1 MKFSSTLFFIIVVF
15 FIPVNVHAQKTQGY
29 TDSIAYIFKTFIQ
42 GNEQE
47 KIILQTDRNL
57 YIAGEKIWFKTFTI
71 NAATNKIT
79 RSGKN
84 LFTDLVDDKDSIIA
98 KLVLNNRDINTSGAF
113 TLPDSLKSGFYW
125 LRAYTA
131 KILAQDTQS
140 IFIQPLY
147 ILNKGLKDA
156 NSYNRQYTSTAN
168 KSNNTTP
175 VIHFFAERLT
185 GILNIISTGVL
196 QIKDANNNPLIVS
209 GEIVN
214 NNDSVITNFTTNH
227 FGFARITFLYEDGN
241 KYQAVFHINGRAIK
255 YQLPA
260 IDHSKAQ
267 LSVTNQKEKSIKA
280 FVTLEDSLRPDFRTI
295 ILGINGDSLSYAAV
309 GTGTYGITI
318 PLDNFPGGIN
328 SLLLFDDQ
336 QHLLAERKI
345 FINKDNYELNINAN
359 KKNYAAR
366 ENATLN
372 IEIKDT
378 EGKPLESA
386 MNIAVEDAWLT
397 QLADSIEINNLPP
410 SDEFLLNKW
419 LTLYHDKF
427 SATDIDLLMVAERSA
442 YNTPGKNKTQNIQPG
457 ADDDEK
463 LLNIIGRVT
472 DRKDQPLK
480 DRVITVMSKNSSGF
494 FMDTDSAKDDGVFK
508 IPLPQIDSLTLSIQV
523 VDKHSVIRT
532 DDKITID
539 TFNFPSFTTPV
550 SVKQQFFASNI
561 NTIATLKKYHVDTAI
576 TFQGKGWLKPITVTT
591 IQKEEPTYDVT
602 KRINPISQILPGDKL
617 SRSYNS
623 IGYALLTVPGVT
635 LTFNGQLAIFGP
647 SIDMHGKISGPL
659 LVVDGVAM
667 GEASIGYFNSLSP
680 ADIDF
685 IEVLRGAE
693 AGIYGSR
700 AGDGVISV
708 NTKHGPD
715 KIDYSKTNFKTF
727 MPLTYHK
734 SPQFYMPDYS
744 NELIKNSKS
753 PDPRTTIYWNGNI
766 ITDEKGEAAV
776 NFYTADNAT
785 NYSVTVSGITAK
797 GDIVYKRILIS
808 RN

>member
-1 MKFSSTLFFIIVVF
+1 MKFSSTLSFIVALLIYT
-15 FIPVNVHAQKTQGY
+15 ITHAQEAKGN
-29 TDSIAYIFKTFIQ
+29 TDSIAYIFKSLIQ
-42 GNEQE
+42 GSEQE
-47 KIILQTDRNL
+47 KVILQTDRNL
-57 YIAGEKIWFKTFTI
+57 YIAGEKIWFKAFTI
-71 NAATNKIT
+71 NAATNKISK
-79 RSGKN
+79 SGKN
-84 LFTDLVDDKDSIIA
+84 LFTDLADDKDSVIA

-113 TLPDSLKSGFYW
+113 SLPDSLRSGFYW

-131 KILAQDTQS
+131 SILAQDTES
-140 IFIQPLY
+140 IFVQPLY

-156 NSYNRQYTSTAN
+156 NSYNRQYTSNAS
-168 KSNNTTP
+168 KSVTTTP
-175 VIHFFAERLT
+175 VIHFFPERFT

-227 FGFARITFLYEDGN
+227 FGLARITFLYEDGI
-241 KYQAVFHINGRAIK
+241 KYHAVFHINGRAIK

-280 FVTLEDSLRPDFRTI
+280 FVTLEDSLRPDFRTT

-309 GTGTYGITI
+309 GTGTYGLTI

-345 FINKDNYELNINAN
+345 FINKDNYELKIKAN
-359 KKNYAAR
+359 KKNYGAR
-366 ENATLN
+366 ENATLA

-397 QLADSIEINNLPP
+397 QLDDSIEVNNLPP

-427 SATDIDLLMVAERSA
+427 SATDIDLLMVAARSA
-442 YNTPGKNKTQNIQPG
+442 YNTQGKNKTQNIQPG
-457 ADDDEK
+457 VDDDEK

-472 DRKDQPLK
+472 DKKDQPLK
-480 DRVITVMSKNSSGF
+480 DRVITVMSKNKDGF
-494 FMDTDSAKDDGVFK
+494 FMDTDSTKDDGVFK

-539 TFNFPSFTTPV
+539 TFNFPSITTPV
-550 SVKQQFFASNI
+550 SVKQQFFAANI
-561 NTIATLKKYHVDTAI
+561 NTIATLRKYHIDTAI
-576 TFQGKGWLKPITVTT
+576 TFQGKGWLKPVTVTT
-591 IQKEEPTYDVT
+591 IVKQEPTYDVT
-602 KRINPISQILPGDKL
+602 KRISSVSEILPGDKL

-623 IGYALLTVPGVT
+623 IGYALLTVPGIT
-635 LTFNGQLAIFGP
+635 LSFGDISIFGP
-647 SIDMHGKISGPL
+647 DIDMHGNIRRPL

-667 GEASIGYFNSLSP
+667 GEASLQYFNSLYP

-693 AGIYGSR
+693 AGIYGARS
-700 AGDGVISV
+700 GNGVISV
-708 NTKHGPD
+708 NTKHGPSPA
-715 KIDYSKTNFKTF
+715 DYSKTNFKTF
-727 MPLTYHK
+727 LPLTYHK

-744 NELIKNSKS
+744 DATIRNSKL

-785 NYSVTVSGITAK
+785 NYSVTVSGITAT